1 MAKLSFTAI
10 LFWLPGWS
18 LSSKVVQGPPAHLS
32 RPEAS
37 VEFNCSH
44 SISNYDTILWYQ
56 KLPGGIALTLIGFIY
71 YQTKEVEVGYQDRFD
86 LKGNGEKAVSL
97 HISNMTAG
105 DTAVYLCRFP
115 SLAWCSAL
123 DMLGVLLLLCV
134 AACCSRSGTFSPST
148 VNMLMFV
155 IPFALIFLS
164 LTGRSEG
171 DDVTQTPSVIWVS
184 LGENA
189 TMNCSHKKG
198 PLQTPQKHGD
208 RNPSPHVILT
218 QHVFFVQSDRYFPLR
233 SDVTVV
239 KRSRTGNITPDLG

>member
-105 DTAVYLCRFP
+105 DTAVYLCAASYTVLQKPWDLDKNSLCETAVKPPTPNCFP
-115 SLAWCSAL
+115 RHC
-123 DMLGVLLLLCV
+123 
-134 AACCSRSGTFSPST
+134 SPSC
-148 VNMLMFV
+148 NF
-155 IPFALIFLS
+155 I
-164 LTGRSEG
+164 
-171 DDVTQTPSVIWVS
+171 
-184 LGENA
+184 
-189 TMNCSHKKG
+189 
-198 PLQTPQKHGD
+198 
-208 RNPSPHVILT
+208 
-218 QHVFFVQSDRYFPLR
+218 
-233 SDVTVV
+233 
-239 KRSRTGNITPDLG
+239 